1 DAERWTVAFK
11 DDFEGWQYVKFPFA
25 DFQRKDVGN
34 GAPNDGLTL
43 DEVHGWAFGAVST
56 DGPKTFYLDEVAVY
70 GEAPERPLQVTF
82 AASDYEVEEGATAGV
97 AVKLTRPLKDDDPDQ
112 VSIAY
117 TTDGGS
123 AIVDRDYTPVAGT
136 LTFVKGGASEQSF
149 AIPTFD
155 NNKHDGNK
163 RVILRLSDPVDVEL
177 GFAAQASL
185 TILDNDPI
193 DYLLLDDF
201 ESYPYLWHAAA
212 DVGLAQLE
220 IPAGDPLALPGQG
233 AYEGALSVTAPL
245 AVEIDIMPG
254 GDGNLCNK
262 GNGVIPVA
270 ILTTDSFDATT
281 VDHTTVRFGDAS
293 EAHVYRKSSQVA
305 RHEED
310 VDRDGDIDLV
320 FHFRFAETGFG
331 CDASDAYLTG
341 STFDGQ
347 AISAGLDYSFGR
359 DFALGQDWSFSDGL
373 NFWYYGA
380 GSGDTVTV
388 QLKDNRAPDP
398 GPSGWDLVWSDEF
411 NDPAG
416 TPPNPANWGYELG
429 DGTINGIPGWGNDE
443 RQYYTDSTDNVAT
456 DGLGN
461 LVITAREADGSY
473 LCYYGPCEYTSARLL
488 TKHKA
493 EFAYGRIES
502 RILVPDGDDGLWPA
516 FWSLGTDIDEV
527 DWPQTGEIDIM
538 EYVSRL
544 PEEIFGTIHGPG
556 YSGGVSFG
564 DTYQFPEGVAND
576 YHTIAIEWQPDLI
589 NWYVDD
595 ILFHTATPAD
605 VAPNEWVFNDPI
617 YLLLNMAVGG
627 NFGGTVSDNTVFP
640 QELTVDY
647 VRVYQGPDT
656 AERFQ
661 ATFVDD
667 FMGWQKVE
675 IPFSAFTRS
684 ADQPAGAPDD
694 GLGLNDV
701 WGYGFQVQGTAT
713 GSLLLDQVRLDA
725 PLAVTVTNNNDS
737 GPGSLRQAIASV
749 ANGGAIT
756 FDPGLS
762 GSTIGLTSGPLVIS
776 KDISVEGPA
785 PDGLTV
791 SGSGVHRVFIIDP
804 GASAHLSHLTIADGY
819 GWQLAGGILNNGQL
833 LLDHVAVTGNTMAT
847 DGGDFWQGG
856 GGIYNGGDSSLFLVD
871 STVAGNSSG
880 WAGGGIYAYFGS
892 ATTVVR
898 STISGNTAQDVG
910 GGLRTLSNAN
920 ISNSTISG
928 NTSIGWHGGGAFITD
943 GVVSIINST
952 VTANSAPGGT
962 AGGLFVGTFTDAS
975 ATLNLQNSVVAANGD
990 FSCVVV
996 YGAGAVAL
1004 NSLGNNVF
1012 GDATCNPIGSDQVV
1026 ADAGLA
1032 ALADNGGP
1040 TLTHALLATS
1050 PAVDAANGAA
1060 CPAVDQRG
1068 VARPQGAGCDVGA
1081 YELVP

>member
-1 DAERWTVAFK
+1 
-11 DDFEGWQYVKFPFA
+11 
-25 DFQRKDVGN
+25 
-34 GAPNDGLTL
+34 
-43 DEVHGWAFGAVST
+43 
-56 DGPKTFYLDEVAVY
+56 
-70 GEAPERPLQVTF
+70 
-82 AASDYEVEEGATAGV
+82 
-97 AVKLTRPLKDDDPDQ
+97 
-112 VSIAY
+112 
-117 TTDGGS
+117 
-123 AIVDRDYTPVAGT
+123 
-136 LTFVKGGASEQSF
+136 
-149 AIPTFD
+149 
-155 NNKHDGNK
+155 
-163 RVILRLSDPVDVEL
+163 
-177 GFAAQASL
+177 
-185 TILDNDPI
+185 
-193 DYLLLDDF
+193 
-201 ESYPYLWHAAA
+201 
-212 DVGLAQLE
+212 
-220 IPAGDPLALPGQG
+220 
-233 AYEGALSVTAPL
+233 
-245 AVEIDIMPG
+245 
-254 GDGNLCNK
+254 
-262 GNGVIPVA
+262 
-270 ILTTDSFDATT
+270 
-281 VDHTTVRFGDAS
+281 
-293 EAHVYRKSSQVA
+293 
-305 RHEED
+305 
-310 VDRDGDIDLV
+310 
-320 FHFRFAETGFG
+320 
-331 CDASDAYLTG
+331 
-341 STFDGQ
+341 
-347 AISAGLDYSFGR
+347 
-359 DFALGQDWSFSDGL
+359 
-373 NFWYYGA
+373 
-380 GSGDTVTV
+380 
-388 QLKDNRAPDP
+388 
-398 GPSGWDLVWSDEF
+398 SDEF

-713 GSLLLDQVRLDA
+713 GSVLLDQVRLDA

-819 GWQLAGGILNNGQL
+819 VWQLAGGILNNGQL

-952 VTANSAPGGT
+952 VT
-962 AGGLFVGTFTDAS
+962 
-975 ATLNLQNSVVAANGD
+975 
-990 FSCVVV
+990 
-996 YGAGAVAL
+996 
-1004 NSLGNNVF
+1004 
-1012 GDATCNPIGSDQVV
+1012 
-1026 ADAGLA
+1026 
-1032 ALADNGGP
+1032 
-1040 TLTHALLATS
+1040 
-1050 PAVDAANGAA
+1050 
-1060 CPAVDQRG
+1060 
-1068 VARPQGAGCDVGA
+1068 
-1081 YELVP
+1081 